1 MTFDLREERLHNEGK
16 KIVVLNE
23 SVIAGRS
30 GVSYI
35 EKRTAILVGGSKRLG
50 CHDHG
55 CIAVVM
61 AKEEGGDL

>member
-1 MTFDLREERLHNEGK
+1 M
-16 KIVVLNE
+16 LNE
-23 SVIAGRS
+23 SVIASRS

-55 CIAVVM
+55 CIAVV
-61 AKEEGGDL
+61 AKEVGGGL